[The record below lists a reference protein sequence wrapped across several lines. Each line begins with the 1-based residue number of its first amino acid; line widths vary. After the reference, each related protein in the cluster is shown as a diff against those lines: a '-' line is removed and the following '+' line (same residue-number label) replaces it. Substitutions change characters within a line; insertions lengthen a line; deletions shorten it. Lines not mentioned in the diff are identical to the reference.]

1 MENQTEKGLEASSFS
16 PPASCATPD
25 PPASPNQEACLHLT
39 GIILAGGRSSRMG
52 EDKALLTIGG
62 VPMLR
67 IVCDVA
73 IALCEKVYVVTP
85 WTERYEHILPHEC
98 EFIREV
104 PLAGESREN
113 PRNKGDLRIITN
125 YQLPST
131 GAPKSAPTNYQL
143 PITNSPLVGF
153 AQGLSHV
160 KTEWVLLLACDLPRL
175 RVEVL
180 RHWATLLDSV
190 DSKAIALLT
199 HQDKG
204 WNPLCG
210 FYRCSCQSGLT
221 HYINSGGRSFQGWLA
236 QHSVQVLPL
245 PDAQMLFNCNTP
257 ADYEEIQ
264 RN

>member
-1 MENQTEKGLEASSFS
+1 MENQTEKGKASSF
-16 PPASCATPD
+16 PPPVSSATPD
-25 PPASPNQEACLHLT
+25 PPASPNLEALHLS

-62 VPMLR
+62 IPLLR

-85 WTERYEHILPHEC
+85 QTERYEHLLPHEC

-104 PLAGESREN
+104 PLSDWLEASQGQKSRGAMVQGE
-113 PRNKGDLRIITN
+113 
-125 YQLPST
+125 
-131 GAPKSAPTNYQL
+131 QL

-153 AQGLSHV
+153 AQGLSHIT
-160 KTEWVLLLACDLPRL
+160 TEWVLLLACDLPRL
-175 RVEVL
+175 QVEIL
-180 RHWATLLDSV
+180 REWATYLDSA
-190 DSKAIALLT
+190 DSRAIALLT

-210 FYRCSCQSGLT
+210 FYRRSCLGTLRQ
-221 HYINSGGRSFQGWLA
+221 YIKSGGRSFQGWLA
-236 QHSVQVLPL
+236 QHTVQVLPL

-257 ADYEEIQ
+257 ADYEEIR